1 MKIQSNK
8 KTNNINEESINSL
21 KDFRQRQIA
30 SNIKYHIIFICL
42 LIIIN
47 TGLSVFIIFYK
58 SKINTIKSRASSYH
72 THLNSADESLSS
84 KNNILMHKLV
94 NIGCLNQYGLVRFS
108 FIFTTTEE
116 FKTIQNIVYDYRK
129 EIEKKEIPNEFRNTF
144 LLFQGFTD
152 DEKSFIERISFFWN
166 LAIFIET
173 SEGKKFG
180 IFIADLI
187 TPDKNNEFDSTTDKI
202 FLYSFET
209 KQKYNY
215 IGKGKKIFRL
225 NVDDKMIIV
234 GDDELII
241 YQEYYLNGGE
251 INFPMKS
258 FDLST
263 INNNVFTGKNG
274 KFDIQNIEVFFFA
287 QF

>member
-21 KDFRQRQIA
+21 KNFRQRQIA

-58 SKINTIKSRASSYH
+58 SKINTIKSRTSSYH
-72 THLNSADESLSS
+72 TQLNSADESLSS

-263 INNNVFTGKNG
+263 INKNVFTGQNG
-274 KFDIQNIEVFFFA
+274 KFSIANIEAFCFS
-287 QF
+287 QT